1 VSHTHTNV
9 ICHFVFATKHRAPII
24 VPEHRSRIHDYLGG
38 TIRGLGALPLI
49 TNGTDDH
56 VHLLAKLNRNRTLA
70 DFMRDLKANSSRWI
84 RLQLFDG
91 GPFAWQRG
99 YGAFSVSESLVP
111 RVRAY
116 IERQE
121 EHHRHMTFAEEFEAM
136 LRANGI
142 DFDRAHSF
150 D

>member
-9 ICHFVFATKHRAPII
+9 ICHFIFATKHRAPTIP
-24 VPEHRSRIHDYLGG
+24 PEHRSRIHEYLGG
-38 TIRGLGALPLI
+38 TLRGLGALPLI
-49 TNGTDDH
+49 TNGIDDH
-56 VHLLAKLNRNRTLA
+56 VHLLAKLNRNRTLS
-70 DFMRDLKANSSRWI
+70 DLMRDLKANSSRWI
-84 RLQLFDG
+84 RSTFSDN
-91 GPFAWQRG
+91 PRFAWQRG
-99 YGAFSVSESLVP
+99 YGAFSVSESQVA
-111 RVRAY
+111 RVRSY

-142 DFDRAHSF
+142 EFDRAYLF